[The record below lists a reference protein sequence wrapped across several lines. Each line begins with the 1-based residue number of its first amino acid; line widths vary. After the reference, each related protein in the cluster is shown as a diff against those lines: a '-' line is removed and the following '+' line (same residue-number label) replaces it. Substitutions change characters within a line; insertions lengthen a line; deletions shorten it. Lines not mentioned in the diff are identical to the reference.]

1 MKQTVFVVDDDV
13 AIQEALTVLLQT
25 VALDVECY
33 SSAETFLTAYDNR
46 MGCLLLD
53 VRIKGM
59 SGLRLQEIIINKG
72 FFLPIIFISGHAD
85 VPMTVRAMKNG
96 AVDFLTKPF
105 NNQYLLETIQDT
117 LHKNLQTQKSM
128 IEKNEVLN
136 RLRTLTPR
144 ELEIMSA
151 VTNGQLTKTIAS
163 KLNISI
169 HTVELHRSNIMK
181 KIKVKTATELTKLV
195 MQYNIFD
202 EEELI

>member
-1 MKQTVFVVDDDV
+1 
-13 AIQEALTVLLQT
+13 
-25 VALDVECY
+25 
-33 SSAETFLTAYDNR
+33 
-46 MGCLLLD
+46 
-53 VRIKGM
+53 
-59 SGLRLQEIIINKG
+59 
-72 FFLPIIFISGHAD
+72 
-85 VPMTVRAMKNG
+85 MTVRAMKNG